1 MQESY
6 KAGITKSTLQTQWL
20 SKYDTLIIAM
30 IALVVLMAAITYIY
44 GLGTLCI
51 CLRPYMKS
59 KKERMS
65 LTPIS

>member
-1 MQESY
+1 
-6 KAGITKSTLQTQWL
+6 
-20 SKYDTLIIAM
+20 M

-44 GLGTLCI
+44 GLGTLLCI

-59 KKERMS
+59 KKEKMS